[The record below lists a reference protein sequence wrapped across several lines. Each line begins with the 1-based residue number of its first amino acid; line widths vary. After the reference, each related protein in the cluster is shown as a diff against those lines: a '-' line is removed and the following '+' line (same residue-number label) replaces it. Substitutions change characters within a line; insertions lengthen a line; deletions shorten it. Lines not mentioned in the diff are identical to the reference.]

1 MAISEDIKG
10 FGKELTIKTLFGIVM
25 GIFLVYISFK
35 FIQVEMVSDFI
46 NRLGIFGPLIL
57 IFAKV
62 LTLVVAPINGTPF
75 YILGAA
81 IYGPVL
87 GATYVFIGDMIG
99 AAVSFAIAR
108 TFGRD
113 IVLKLFS
120 KKEEAL
126 IPKILESMSTV
137 KGLFVIHV
145 VLITFPDIV
154 NYVAGLSKVKFRTF
168 MLVHFPFALFFAFA
182 TSYATT
188 ILLSIK
194 GIGTAPL
201 IIFSFIAAAF
211 GIYLLQRY
219 GNFLPAQNKVK

>member
-1 MAISEDIKG
+1 MVISEDIKG
-10 FGKELTIKTLFGIVM
+10 FGKELTIKTLFGIVF

-35 FIQVEMVSDFI
+35 FVQVDMISEFI
-46 NRLGIFGPLIL
+46 DRLGIFGPLIL

-81 IYGPVL
+81 IYGPVW
-87 GATYVFIGDMIG
+87 GAIYVFIGDMIG
-99 AAVSFAIAR
+99 AAASFAIAR
-108 TFGRD
+108 TFGRG

-126 IPKILESMSTV
+126 IPKILDSMSTV
-137 KGLFVIHV
+137 KGLFIIHV

-188 ILLSIK
+188 ILLNIK

-201 IIFSFIAAAF
+201 IVFSFVAAAL
-211 GIYLLQRY
+211 GIYFLQKY
-219 GNFLPAQNKVK
+219 GNLLSAQKKVE